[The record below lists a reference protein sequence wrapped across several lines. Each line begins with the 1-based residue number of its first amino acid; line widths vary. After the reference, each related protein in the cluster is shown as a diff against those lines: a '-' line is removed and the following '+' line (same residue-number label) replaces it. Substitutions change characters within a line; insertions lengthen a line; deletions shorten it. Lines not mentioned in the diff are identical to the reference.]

1 MDSGVQMR
9 RAVLADDDMD
19 STGAEEKDGN
29 GSRSMASSCD
39 QPICSSS
46 GAARVAKNLISF
58 LLVIGASGSHEET
71 FLLTCKV
78 LARLIGASQ
87 NGLRLGHIAD
97 QQQLTTLLRLAA
109 SASGQSSQLW
119 LNHAIYCLLID
130 YLRAGTGHKSTTNSG
145 NAGGN
150 GPINESGGPTKSCS
164 INSVF
169 SHGATGSSR
178 YDDIL
183 RSVVSEPEAGSSG
196 SSNGGGGNGTSLSHL
211 QHNLKQKMKM
221 GQVSK
226 KLPPMTVPPE
236 LLSYEQAKLA
246 AESLKV
252 DQHVDDL
259 LELFENPNSE
269 SVPPVLKK
277 AWPSISR

>member
-1 MDSGVQMR
+1 M
-9 RAVLADDDMD
+9 
-19 STGAEEKDGN
+19 
-29 GSRSMASSCD
+29 
-39 QPICSSS
+39 
-46 GAARVAKNLISF
+46 AKNLISF

-97 QQQLTTLLRLAA
+97 EQQLTTLLRLAA
-109 SASGQSSQLW
+109 SASGQPSQLW

-130 YLRAGTGHKSTTNSG
+130 YLRASSSFKSSMG
-145 NAGGN
+145 DG
-150 GPINESGGPTKSCS
+150 NESFRASSSYKSNMGGSNES
-164 INSVF
+164 SNSLQDVFVGSVF
-169 SHGATGSSR
+169 AQNVAGSK
-178 YDDIL
+178 YDNIL
-183 RSVVSEPEAGSSG
+183 RSVVSEPEPGSSG
-196 SSNGGGGNGTSLSHL
+196 SNGASSSPSGGLSNFLA
-211 QHNLKQKMKM
+211 LKPKMKM

-236 LLSYEQAKLA
+236 LLAYEQAKLA

-269 SVPPVLKK
+269 SVPTVLKK
-277 AWPSISR
+277 AWPSISSVMKNLAECKSNLSADGYGTGAGMLSS